1 MSKLSIILL
10 VLLASL
16 PACPA
21 SAADMKIGIVDLRK
35 AWDNYWKKNQADAA
49 LRARGNELEEE
60 RKTILKQFDKAK
72 TDYKKALDDANDQAV
87 SVEEREKR
95 KKAAEAKLA
104 EMNEIDA
111 SYTAFQRQAKT
122 QIDEQNRRMR
132 DKVLE
137 EIRAVVNAK
146 AKAAS
151 YSLVIDVSADSVI
164 NTPVVLFNNGDND
177 ITDAVIKQLN
187 ANAPAGSLK
196 PVDPKPE
203 KAEDRKE
210 EKKK

>member
-1 MSKLSIILL
+1 
-10 VLLASL
+10 
-16 PACPA
+16 
-21 SAADMKIGIVDLRK
+21 MKIGIVDLRK

>member
-10 VLLASL
+10 VVLASL
-16 PACPA
+16 HACPV

-35 AWDNYWKKNQADAA
+35 VWDNYWKRGQADAA
-49 LRARGNELEEE
+49 LRARGNELQDEGN
-60 RKTILKQFDKAK
+60 TIKKQFEKAQA
-72 TDYKKALDDANDQAV
+72 DYKKAIEDANDQAV
-87 SVEEREKR
+87 SSEEREKR

-104 EMNEIDA
+104 EMKEIDA
-111 SYTAFQRQAKT
+111 SYAAFNRQAKE
-122 QIDEQNRRMR
+122 QIDGQNRRMR